1 MKSDLLFC
9 VGHKKGKSMVKRTNL
24 KQITLQKS
32 ELLFLPAFLSYL
44 TVLQLTGSSSAA
56 TLSAALLI
64 FDTGKGI
71 RSVQLLP
78 FLRQL
83 PKSGDIYDNFFFL
96 GGGTNSKT
104 IYPHLLEPWTMLHYP
119 KNDLILRIKSC
130 VFWVAKGL
138 SVDIQII
145 IGTVWGLCRKSC
157 VFWGGKQ
164 F

>member
-1 MKSDLLFC
+1 
-9 VGHKKGKSMVKRTNL
+9 MVKRTNL

-83 PKSGDIYDNFFFL
+83 PKSGDIYDNFFFW
-96 GGGTNSKT
+96 GGGDKQQNYIPSSAGA
-104 IYPHLLEPWTMLHYP
+104 M
-119 KNDLILRIKSC
+119 ND
-130 VFWVAKGL
+130 AAL
-138 SVDIQII
+138 SQ
-145 IGTVWGLCRKSC
+145 K
-157 VFWGGKQ
+157 
-164 F
+164 

>member
-96 GGGTNSKT
+96 GGGGQTAKLYTLICWSHERCCT
-104 IYPHLLEPWTMLHYP
+104 IP
-119 KNDLILRIKSC
+119 KMI
-130 VFWVAKGL
+130 
-138 SVDIQII
+138 
-145 IGTVWGLCRKSC
+145 
-157 VFWGGKQ
+157 
-164 F
+164 